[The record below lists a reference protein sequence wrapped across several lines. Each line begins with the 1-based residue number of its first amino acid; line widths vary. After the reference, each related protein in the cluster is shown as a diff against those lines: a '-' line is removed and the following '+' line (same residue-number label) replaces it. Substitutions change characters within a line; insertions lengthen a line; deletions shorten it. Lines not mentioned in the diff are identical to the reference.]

1 MKKQIPDEAEK
12 IQQAILEREVEE
24 ELQKERL
31 INFWKKYRAVIIGSI
46 ILIIGIT
53 AGSEIYRS
61 WMNKTRLAESDKFE
75 QAVLLNYTGDEKQ
88 SMELYQ
94 QLATSAKTGYK
105 HLAQMRLA
113 QNAFAHNDH
122 TTAVNYLRSIM
133 NDSSAPTELRDV
145 SRLSIVGNQI
155 GIAPATELQKELQP
169 LLDHPNAFYSSAVE
183 LQAILLLEQKKIA
196 EAADVLNKAI
206 GLPTLTNEEK
216 DRLKELLSI
225 IQ

>member
-1 MKKQIPDEAEK
+1 MKKQLPDEAEK

-31 INFWKKYRAVIIGSI
+31 MNFWKKYRAVIVGGI

-53 AGSEIYRS
+53 AGTEIYRS
-61 WMNKTRLAESDKFE
+61 WLNKTRLAESDKFE

-105 HLAQMRLA
+105 YLAQMRLA
-113 QNAFAHNDH
+113 QNAFAHNDN
-122 TTAVNYLRSIM
+122 TAAVNYLRSIM
-133 NDSSAPTELRDV
+133 NDSGAPTELRDV

-155 GIAPATELQKELQP
+155 GIAPAAELQKELQP
-169 LLDHPNAFYSSAVE
+169 LLDQPNAFYSSAVE